1 MSSLVYTLH
10 EWDIRDINN
19 SGTTATINGV
29 PAVLGSEIHSG
40 DVVVYKAPN
49 GSQYY
54 WDAAEN
60 RNSVFMN
67 ISGTGDVNQYF
78 ELSEN
83 GAVATLIAKP
93 LLAGQ
98 TVNWI
103 TVLTRATQ
111 APDNRY
117 YTITQA
123 DIDLMIA
130 NKVTATLG
138 GKPVVTGT
146 PFYSTS
152 TITFSA
158 ASGVKF
164 VGVGDVNSVYTV
176 GWGKLDGTIVKGT
189 ANSPYTSATLTK
201 GSVFGNGGIDG
212 AGQIKRL
219 MIRTSDG
226 NGNTTDGS
234 LYDLSL
240 SDINQMVTNGVT
252 LTRNGKDAN
261 QLFTTI
267 YKGDSMVATT
277 EGLREFV
284 DGKVYFGLGSFSST
298 SYYLNFIIGAGR
310 QTATLTMPTTS
321 PTSGRYYIE
330 LVTETQQHVP
340 DVVGSNKVYAI
351 DNAIL
356 SGVNKE
362 RFYEVAENQ
371 FFDYGAYILS
381 VLELPFIIDP
391 AMIIAAEPIQL
402 ADKKLTTSAP
412 VIVDDVIVLDLGEIT
427 VASTYGDLR
436 DYINTAAILH
446 LPRVPPVSVDLEYVI
461 NQTIHI
467 VYYLDVYTGQA
478 TVNIKSTKTN
488 ENIMTRQVNLGVQ
501 VPMANKQDNVAENT
515 AVEVGG
521 DNDVYQPFI
530 EIVRNPAILP
540 DGDFTIPIVD
550 ENQLNTAKGFI
561 KVDEMELK
569 TKALNA
575 EASEIVSK
583 LTNGV
588 IIK

>member
-1 MSSLVYTLH
+1 MSSLVYKLNT
-10 EWDIRDINN
+10 WDIRDINN

-29 PAVLGSEIHSG
+29 PAVLGSEIYSG

-54 WDAAEN
+54 WDSAEN

-67 ISGTGDVNQYF
+67 ISGSGDVNQYF

-83 GAVATLIAKP
+83 GTVATLIAKP

-123 DIDLMIA
+123 DIDNMKA
-130 NKVTATLG
+130 NKVTATLS
-138 GKPVVTGT
+138 GKAVVTGT
-146 PFYSTS
+146 PIYSGAVLTL
-152 TITFSA
+152 T
-158 ASGVKF
+158 ASGAKF
-164 VGVGDVNSVYTV
+164 VEVGDINNKYFAQ
-176 GWGKLDGTIVKGT
+176 WGRVDGGRVQGSS
-189 ANSPYTSATLTK
+189 NSPYTTATLNLTS
-201 GSVFGNGGIDG
+201 GTTPITG
-212 AGQIKRL
+212 AGQIAKL
-219 MIRTSDG
+219 MVTTSDG
-226 NGNTTDGS
+226 RGNTTDGS
-234 LYDLSL
+234 LYSL
-240 SDINQMVTNGVT
+240 SKSDVDQMVTNGVT
-252 LTRNGKDAN
+252 MTQNGQPAN
-261 QLFTTI
+261 EVWTKI
-267 YKGDSMVATT
+267 YKGASIVVNAD
-277 EGLREFV
+277 GLREFV

-298 SYYLNFIIGAGR
+298 SYYLNFVIGAGR
-310 QTATLTMPTTS
+310 QIATLTMPATS

-330 LVTETQQHVP
+330 LVTQTQQHVP

-356 SGVNKE
+356 AGVNKE

-427 VASTYGDLR
+427 VASTFGDLR

-446 LPRVPPVSVDLEYVI
+446 LPRVPPVSIDLEYVI

-467 VYYLDVYTGQA
+467 VYYIDVYTGQA

-521 DNDVYQPFI
+521 DNDVYKPFI

-550 ENQLNTAKGFI
+550 ENQLNTATGFI

>member
-19 SGTTATINGV
+19 SGTTATINGA
-29 PAVLGSEIHSG
+29 PAVLGSEIYSG
-40 DVVVYKAPN
+40 DVVVYKAAN
-49 GSQYY
+49 GTQYY

-83 GAVATLIAKP
+83 GTVATLVVKP

-98 TVNWI
+98 NVNWI
-103 TVLTRATQ
+103 TVLNRAIQ
-111 APDNRY
+111 SPDDRY

-123 DIDLMIA
+123 DIDNMIA
-130 NKVTATLG
+130 NKVTATLA
-138 GKPVVTGT
+138 GKAVVTGT
-146 PFYSTS
+146 PIYSGAVLTL
-152 TITFSA
+152 T
-158 ASGVKF
+158 ASGAKF
-164 VGVGDVNSVYTV
+164 VAVGDVNNKYFAQ
-176 GWGKLDGTIVKGT
+176 WGRVDGGRVEGSS
-189 ANSPYTSATLTK
+189 NSPYTTATLNLTS
-201 GSVFGNGGIDG
+201 GFSPITG
-212 AGQIKRL
+212 AGQIAKL
-219 MIRTSDG
+219 MVTTSDG

-234 LYDLSL
+234 LYSL
-240 SDINQMVTNGVT
+240 SKSDVDQMVTNGVT
-252 LTRNGKDAN
+252 MTQNGKPAN
-261 QLFTTI
+261 EVWTKI
-267 YKGDSMVATT
+267 YKGASMVATAD
-277 EGLREFV
+277 GQREFV
-284 DGKVYFGLGSFSST
+284 DTKVYFGLGSFSST
-298 SYYLNFIIGAGR
+298 SYYLNFVIGAGR
-310 QTATLTMPTTS
+310 QIATLTMPTTS

-356 SGVNKE
+356 ANVNKE

-381 VLELPFIIDP
+381 VLELPFIINP
-391 AMIIAAEPIQL
+391 EMIIAAEPIQL

-427 VASTYGDLR
+427 VASTFGDLR

-446 LPRVPPVSVDLEYVI
+446 LPRIPPVSIDLEYVI

-467 VYYLDVYTGQA
+467 VYYIDVYTGQA

-521 DNDVYQPFI
+521 DNDVYKPFI

-550 ENQLNTAKGFI
+550 ENQLNTATGFI